1 MNDAT
6 NSRRQAGRL
15 GGSVTAAQSPAK
27 AAALAALHAAC
38 RGQRRTTAGAARE
51 REVTLADLAAAIR
64 EPVRGVASI
73 RVVAAYC
80 GVSDRTVRRWL
91 TGEDW
96 PPASQ
101 IRRMRAWLRQLRP

>member
-27 AAALAALHAAC
+27 AAALAALHAAR

-96 PPASQ
+96 PPATQ
-101 IRRMRAWLRQLRP
+101 IRRLRGWLRQLRP